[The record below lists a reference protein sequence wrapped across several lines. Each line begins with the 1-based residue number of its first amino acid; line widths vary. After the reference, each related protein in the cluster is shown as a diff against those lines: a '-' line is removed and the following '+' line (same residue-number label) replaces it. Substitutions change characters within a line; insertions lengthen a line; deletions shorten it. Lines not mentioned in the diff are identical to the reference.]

1 MVKTEARLGAVDA
14 VREDGMSINDA
25 ARKFGVS
32 RTTLQRLVNG
42 DADES
47 TIMPKVGSPTF
58 LPHKVEEMLAER
70 IIKAAEQRVGVAP
83 SRLEHY
89 ARVIAEYLKIPIR
102 NWTGGRGWRRGFCQR
117 WNISTRKAGQTTGAR
132 LRSFNFVT
140 VESWIATNGPVIKQF
155 KPEAIA
161 NVDDTSFNTEEMTG
175 HVSNPH
181 RDFPPHLGAPSND
194 AN

>member
-1 MVKTEARLGAVDA
+1 
-14 VREDGMSINDA
+14 MSINDA

-32 RTTLQRLVNG
+32 RATLQRLVHG
-42 DADES
+42 GADES
-47 TIMPKVGSPTF
+47 TILPKVGSPTF

-83 SRLEHY
+83 ARLEHY
-89 ARVIAEYLKIPIR
+89 ARVIAEYLKILIR
-102 NWTGGRGWRRGFCQR
+102 NWTGGRDWRRGFYQR
-117 WNISTRKAGQTTGAR
+117 WNISTHKAGQTTGAR
-132 LRSFNFVT
+132 LRSFNYVT
-140 VESWIATNGPVIKQF
+140 VKSWIATNGPFIKQSQ
-155 KPEAIA
+155 PEAITS
-161 NVDDTSFNTEEMTG
+161 VDDTSFNPEELLV